1 MWYYSVN
8 DTRRGPMTIT
18 QLKSLVESAVLRP
31 NDLVWREGMPGWVE
45 AGTIP
50 ELFPAGMLPAHAP
63 PPTPPTATPDDEAE
77 EEPRSRRDD
86 REAIQVH
93 VHQVVE
99 RDEERRPRRRR
110 RGGFCCPYCG
120 SRRRPYISRQVS
132 GAGWAVFVILLI
144 FTIILCFIG
153 LFIQEDVYHCS
164 DCGARV

>member
-1 MWYYSVN
+1 MWYYSVSGN
-8 DTRRGPMTIT
+8 RRGPLTIT

-50 ELFPAGMLPAHAP
+50 ELFPAGAAPAHTP
-63 PPTPPTATPDDEAE
+63 PAPPTAAPDEAE

-86 REAIQVH
+86 REPIQVH

-110 RGGFCCPYCG
+110 GGFCCPYCG
-120 SRRRPYISRQVS
+120 SRRRPYVSRQVS
-132 GAGWAVFVILLI
+132 GAGWAVFAVLLI

-153 LFIQEDVYHCS
+153 LLIQEDVYHCS